1 MDSKVVEGVN
11 PPTNFQYFLSL
22 REHPQHTRTTR
33 DQLSGTVLK
42 IVVLQRNRTE
52 PRNALRRHLDLH
64 PTFHQGLSALDRRSP
79 LVSSRKFHPLAFCKP
94 PELSSVAPTTR
105 PRGAQPLAN
114 YQSSL
119 KLLNITTS
127 VTYSAIPSRLA

>member
-42 IVVLQRNRTE
+42 IVVLQRNRTSE
-52 PRNALRRHLDLH
+52 RTAPSPR
-64 PTFHQGLSALDRRSP
+64 
-79 LVSSRKFHPLAFCKP
+79 LASY
-94 PELSSVAPTTR
+94 LSSGPER
-105 PRGAQPLAN
+105 
-114 YQSSL
+114 S
-119 KLLNITTS
+119 
-127 VTYSAIPSRLA
+127 